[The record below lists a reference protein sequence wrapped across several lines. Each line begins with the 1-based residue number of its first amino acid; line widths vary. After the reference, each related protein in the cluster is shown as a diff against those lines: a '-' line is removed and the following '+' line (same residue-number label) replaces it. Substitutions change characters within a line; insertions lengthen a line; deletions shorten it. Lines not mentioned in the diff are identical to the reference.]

1 MNNSRHPNSFLLTYF
16 KGKELQGQERQEDI
30 KVTTY
35 VINKGQKNQYFG
47 LKNAKSG
54 DVLHYAPNNWKTE
67 KGALNWA
74 KKNGYE
80 IA

>member
-1 MNNSRHPNSFLLTYF
+1 MLPYRTSAAKHWKAVEPICC
-16 KGKELQGQERQEDI
+16 GK
-30 KVTTY
+30 
-35 VINKGQKNQYFG
+35 YFG

-74 KKNGYE
+74 KKNGYK

>member
-1 MNNSRHPNSFLLTYF
+1 M
-16 KGKELQGQERQEDI
+16 I

-35 VINKGQKNQYFG
+35 VINEGQPSQYYG
-47 LKNAKSG
+47 LKNARTNK
-54 DVLHYAPNNWKTE
+54 VLHYAPNKWKTE

-80 IA
+80 V

>member
-1 MNNSRHPNSFLLTYF
+1 M
-16 KGKELQGQERQEDI
+16 

-35 VINKGQKNQYFG
+35 VINKGQKSQYFG

-80 IA
+80 IV

>member
-1 MNNSRHPNSFLLTYF
+1 M
-16 KGKELQGQERQEDI
+16 

-35 VINKGQKNQYFG
+35 VINKGQKSQYFG
-47 LKNAKSG
+47 LMNAEDKQ
-54 DVLHYAPNNWKTE
+54 VLHYAPNNWKTE

-74 KKNGYE
+74 KRNGYE

>member
-1 MNNSRHPNSFLLTYF
+1 M
-16 KGKELQGQERQEDI
+16 

-35 VINKGQKNQYFG
+35 IINKGQESQYFG
-47 LKNAKSG
+47 LKDAEENQ
-54 DVLHYAPNNWKTE
+54 VLPYAPNNWKTE

-74 KKNGYE
+74 RKHGYE